1 MMDKVKG
8 DMSFAEAL
16 ILSEELLGGEQ
27 DMDKDDADSLILVD
41 ERDVEVNSQFTLE
54 GKNDADEVISFP
66 IRGDGHLKNFVLRSP
81 TDSFSI
87 RVEADDANIV
97 DDDFTTLSSFSAEL
111 EDISAYEDT
120 DGKYVVSVSDYDFEE
135 HFNIVIRGDGSTMD
149 IVRAEVVKND

>member
-1 MMDKVKG
+1 
-8 DMSFAEAL
+8 
-16 ILSEELLGGEQ
+16 
-27 DMDKDDADSLILVD
+27 LVD
-41 ERDVEVNSQFTLE
+41 ERNVEVNSQFTLE
-54 GKNDADEVISFP
+54 GKNDSDEVISFP
-66 IRGDGHLKNFVLRSP
+66 IRGNGRLKNFVLRSP

-120 DGKYVVSVSDYDFEE
+120 DGKYVVSVSDYGFEE
-135 HFNIVIRGDGSTMD
+135 HFNIVIRGDGNAMD